1 MVQLRRRG
9 HRALA
14 LVRLSKDLPL
24 VRDMAP
30 ARWLRRAH
38 RLRHPFL
45 ALLVFTLATLIAPAA
60 LAHGELDVARSTPGP
75 GSINGVPPEA
85 VELWFTEPLE
95 EARSSIEVYDADR
108 QRVDNGDVQVDPA
121 DPQHMRVTLP
131 RLPDGTYTVAW
142 RSASLV
148 DGHVLQGTFEFR
160 VGQARLP
167 AGAAATD
174 GERPAPQAVAL
185 RWLTLLGLAV
195 AAGWWLLGL
204 LGARLTARSR
214 RLALTGAAAALL
226 ADLALVPMTA
236 YLPPGNLP
244 RQSLGQAFGIMPT
257 PWLARVGLDVA
268 VVALLG
274 LLALP
279 TLRRRWRPLLALGA
293 LLTAA
298 AVLTLTLTSHSA
310 ARESHRPLA
319 IALNAAHLESIVFWI
334 GGVVHL
340 AATPRLWREQGSPA
354 LRRFSRLAL
363 VLAPVAFL
371 AGAANAGVLLPL
383 SRPPWTSPYGRVL
396 LLKTGI
402 ALGILVLAWF
412 NRRQIQTGLQRLV
425 ALLRSLRGE
434 AVLGMGALL
443 AAAVLALTAPPA
455 PAQIEPLHLRFDLD
469 DERYAHLFMSHPD
482 TGNRDLTIWLSG
494 PDGTP
499 LPDVQRAY
507 VTLRMLERPIDPPRL
522 RAERQEDGRWL
533 VPRAPFSVKGWWM
546 AEVEFAGDAPEPE
559 VATFVFL
566 LPDPIFIGPE
576 QREENDPAAEELYQ
590 AAIDRLSR
598 LTSMSSFERLTDG
611 SGNSVTT
618 EFAFAAPNR
627 LRYATAVGGESI
639 AIGDTQYYR
648 DGNGT
653 WTAQPR
659 ARPVRFPLAQVNYYT
674 NPQGLTLGRE
684 MEIDG
689 EICRLVSFYAPADN
703 TRGEVWYLWWVGTE
717 THHIRQEA
725 MVANHHYMITTYSD
739 FDAPVTI
746 DAPEVASR

>member
-1 MVQLRRRG
+1 
-9 HRALA
+9 
-14 LVRLSKDLPL
+14 
-24 VRDMAP
+24 
-30 ARWLRRAH
+30 
-38 RLRHPFL
+38 
-45 ALLVFTLATLIAPAA
+45 
-60 LAHGELDVARSTPGP
+60 
-75 GSINGVPPEA
+75 
-85 VELWFTEPLE
+85 
-95 EARSSIEVYDADR
+95 
-108 QRVDNGDVQVDPA
+108 
-121 DPQHMRVTLP
+121 
-131 RLPDGTYTVAW
+131 
-142 RSASLV
+142 
-148 DGHVLQGTFEFR
+148 
-160 VGQARLP
+160 
-167 AGAAATD
+167 
-174 GERPAPQAVAL
+174 
-185 RWLTLLGLAV
+185 
-195 AAGWWLLGL
+195 GL

-257 PWLARVGLDVA
+257 PWLARGWLDVA

-279 TLRRRWRPLLALGA
+279 TLRRRWRPLLALAALPTAGA
-293 LLTAA
+293 ALTP
-298 AVLTLTLTSHSA
+298 TLTSPSA
-310 ARESHRPLA
+310 ARASHRPLA
-319 IALNAAHLESIVFWI
+319 IALNPAHLESIVFWL

-611 SGNSVTT
+611 TGNSVTT

-648 DGNGT
+648 DGN
-653 WTAQPR
+653 
-659 ARPVRFPLAQVNYYT
+659 
-674 NPQGLTLGRE
+674 
-684 MEIDG
+684 
-689 EICRLVSFYAPADN
+689 
-703 TRGEVWYLWWVGTE
+703 
-717 THHIRQEA
+717 
-725 MVANHHYMITTYSD
+725 
-739 FDAPVTI
+739 
-746 DAPEVASR
+746 